1 MLWIIAL
8 INVFV
13 GLLAITGIHMYLPSH
28 FIEADTDAIAGLVA
42 AFPLATLVAHGP
54 DGLLANHIPMLL
66 APDDRLIGHVAAAN
80 EIHQTIGEDAAVL
93 AIFSGEEGYVSP
105 NWYPGKA
112 AHHRVVPT
120 WNYRVVH
127 VHGRISFI
135 HEAKRK
141 RAIVGRLTARFEREM
156 NGDDAWKMADAP
168 ADFMDDQL
176 AAIVGFEIAIDRI
189 AGKSKLS
196 QNRVPE
202 DFRGVKDAFGRR
214 GQDGLAH
221 HMERVGRL
229 RDEE

>member
-1 MLWIIAL
+1 MLWTHARIRISARFQAL
-8 INVFV
+8 KD
-13 GLLAITGIHMYLPSH
+13 LPMYLPSH
-28 FIEADTDAIAGLVA
+28 FIEADADAIAGLVA

-80 EIHQTIGEDAAVL
+80 EIHRTIGQDAAVL

-135 HEAKRK
+135 HEVKRK

-176 AAIVGFEIAIDRI
+176 AAIVGVEIAIDRI

-196 QNRVPE
+196 QNRASE
-202 DFRGVKDAFGRR
+202 DFRGVKDAFGRG

-221 HMERVGRL
+221 HMERVERL
-229 RDEE
+229 GHED